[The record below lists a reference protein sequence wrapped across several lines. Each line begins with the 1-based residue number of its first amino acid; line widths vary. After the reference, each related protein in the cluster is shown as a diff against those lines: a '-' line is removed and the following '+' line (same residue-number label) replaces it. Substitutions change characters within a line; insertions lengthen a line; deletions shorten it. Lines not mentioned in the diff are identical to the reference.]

1 MIKKMFKTITNLGF
15 KALILGSALYGS
27 IQFYGYV
34 KDTYNSFVGV
44 EAKNPVVDTLDD
56 MANRTGEYLRQAGD
70 AVSGSVENCRPYL
83 EPLED
88 KVMKNGNE

>member
-1 MIKKMFKTITNLGF
+1 MFKTISNIGF
-15 KALILGSALYGS
+15 KAIVLGSALYGS
-27 IQFYGYV
+27 IQFCGYV

-44 EAKNPVVDTLDD
+44 EAKNPAVDTLDNL
-56 MANRTGEYLRQAGD
+56 ANRTGDYLKQAGD

-88 KVMKNGNE
+88 KVMKNDNE